1 MFTPAPNRHL
11 DQAEPMQKHP
21 SPVVSSRQ
29 EPESQETKPDA
40 IPTEP
45 ILTSPLFLSAL
56 ILAVL
61 AVIAALYVGKE
72 VVLPIAFAIVLKL
85 LLQPL
90 LDFLHGRLHLP
101 MAVGALIII
110 VGLFGATGTIVFTV
124 SGPASG
130 WIQKAPEVLPSLKDK
145 LVVLRQP
152 LDYMQ
157 QAFKQVE
164 EVASPGGQ
172 DGTPTV
178 AVKDQS
184 AIARNLAAGTFL
196 VLGRLF
202 TTMVIL
208 FFLLAAGDR
217 LLRGLI
223 EVLPTF
229 SDKRQAV
236 DIAKEIQRQIGGY
249 LLTIT
254 VMNSLVGIL
263 TGLTMWYLGLGDP
276 ILWGAA
282 AFLLNYVPILGP
294 LTGIGVFLVAG
305 ILTLEWPWLALLPAG
320 IYALIHIA
328 EGEIITPMLLSKRF
342 TLNPVLVIVSLFFWH
357 FVWGIAGALL
367 AVPLLAIFKIIC
379 DRIKVLQPAGHIIG
393 S

>member
-1 MFTPAPNRHL
+1 LHF
-11 DQAEPMQKHP
+11 
-21 SPVVSSRQ
+21 
-29 EPESQETKPDA
+29 
-40 IPTEP
+40 PT
-45 ILTSPLFLSAL
+45 
-56 ILAVL
+56 
-61 AVIAALYVGKE
+61 
-72 VVLPIAFAIVLKL
+72 
-85 LLQPL
+85 
-90 LDFLHGRLHLP
+90 
-101 MAVGALIII
+101 AVGALIII
-110 VGLFGATGTIVFTV
+110 VGLFGAIGTIAFTI

-164 EVASPGGQ
+164 DVATPGGQ

-236 DIAKEIQRQIGGY
+236 DIGNEIQRQIGGY

-254 VMNSLVGIL
+254 VMNSLVGTL

-305 ILTLEWPWLALLPAG
+305 ILTLDWPLLALLPAS
-320 IYALIHIA
+320 IYAIIHIA

>member
-1 MFTPAPNRHL
+1 M
-11 DQAEPMQKHP
+11 
-21 SPVVSSRQ
+21 
-29 EPESQETKPDA
+29 
-40 IPTEP
+40 
-45 ILTSPLFLSAL
+45 
-56 ILAVL
+56 
-61 AVIAALYVGKE
+61 
-72 VVLPIAFAIVLKL
+72 
-85 LLQPL
+85 
-90 LDFLHGRLHLP
+90 
-101 MAVGALIII
+101 
-110 VGLFGATGTIVFTV
+110 
-124 SGPASG
+124 
-130 WIQKAPEVLPSLKDK
+130 
-145 LVVLRQP
+145 LRQP

-164 EVASPGGQ
+164 DVATPGGQ

-184 AIARNLAAGTFL
+184 AIARSLAAGTFII
-196 VLGRLF
+196 LGRLF

-236 DIAKEIQRQIGGY
+236 DIANEIQRQIGGY

-254 VMNSLVGIL
+254 VMNSLVGTL

-305 ILTLEWPWLALLPAG
+305 ILTLDWPLLALLPAG

-342 TLNPVLVIVSLFFWH
+342 TLNPVLVILSLFFWH

-367 AVPLLAIFKIIC
+367 AVPLLAMFKIIC

>member
-1 MFTPAPNRHL
+1 
-11 DQAEPMQKHP
+11 
-21 SPVVSSRQ
+21 
-29 EPESQETKPDA
+29 
-40 IPTEP
+40 
-45 ILTSPLFLSAL
+45 
-56 ILAVL
+56 
-61 AVIAALYVGKE
+61 
-72 VVLPIAFAIVLKL
+72 
-85 LLQPL
+85 
-90 LDFLHGRLHLP
+90 
-101 MAVGALIII
+101 VGALIII
-110 VGLFGATGTIVFTV
+110 VGLFGVTGTIAFTI

-164 EVASPGGQ
+164 DVATPGGQ

-184 AIARNLAAGTFL
+184 AIARSLAAGTFII
-196 VLGRLF
+196 LGRLF

-236 DIAKEIQRQIGGY
+236 DIANEIQRQIGGY

-254 VMNSLVGIL
+254 VMNSLVGTL

-305 ILTLEWPWLALLPAG
+305 ILTLDWPLLALLPAG

-342 TLNPVLVIVSLFFWH
+342 TLNPVLVILSLFFWH

-367 AVPLLAIFKIIC
+367 AVPLLAMFKIIC